1 MRSSTWKVVLL
12 VLAAGLTGFYLA
24 REPWIVY
31 QAQQAKANEAKQD
44 MAESE
49 LDRAGLIRNKAD
61 AESSAGREKAARE
74 RGYVN
79 KGEKRMGPEGP

>member
-12 VLAAGLTGFYLA
+12 MLAAGLTGFYMA

-31 QAQQAKANEAKQD
+31 HEQQAKANEAKQE
-44 MAESE
+44 MANSE
-49 LDRAGLIRNKAD
+49 KDRADLIRQKAD

-79 KGEKRMGPEGP
+79 KGEKRMGPDGP